1 MKVLFYTLLF
11 LTLLLP
17 THLLANPLERK
28 LIHLVEQES
37 DRPFSGVVLVAIKNV
52 PVVAFAKGVANR
64 ETQEPMTLKHQFQ
77 IGALS
82 QQQIAAIALQQ
93 IDMGLLALDQPINSF
108 SEHYPESWQKV
119 TIRQLLS
126 HTSGI
131 VSSAEAPVF
140 EPGSQF
146 RYSDFGYQLL
156 GEVVSTAAGSS
167 VGALT
172 EKLYQ
177 QCQMSRSLAPVN
189 LLNRAVQP
197 MLARGYNETEQRSF
211 VVAETLPLR
220 QMASGGLI
228 SDAFDLAKWN
238 QCLHH
243 GQLLSDS
250 SYQQMVSVSSGPFA
264 GQKAI
269 GYGYGLQMASP
280 EGVKEYSHSGYI
292 SGYVSTMA
300 YYPEQQMSL
309 VILEN
314 TAWSIGDTA
323 RAFRLHD
330 RLRNVVVAAQAE

>member
-1 MKVLFYTLLF
+1 
-11 LTLLLP
+11 
-17 THLLANPLERK
+17 
-28 LIHLVEQES
+28 
-37 DRPFSGVVLVAIKNV
+37 
-52 PVVAFAKGVANR
+52 
-64 ETQEPMTLKHQFQ
+64 
-77 IGALS
+77 
-82 QQQIAAIALQQ
+82 
-93 IDMGLLALDQPINSF
+93 
-108 SEHYPESWQKV
+108 
-119 TIRQLLS
+119 
-126 HTSGI
+126 
-131 VSSAEAPVF
+131 
-140 EPGSQF
+140 
-146 RYSDFGYQLL
+146 
-156 GEVVSTAAGSS
+156 
-167 VGALT
+167 
-172 EKLYQ
+172 
-177 QCQMSRSLAPVN
+177 MSRSLAPVN